1 MAISLLATAA
11 AASLLGGCG
20 HSGGGLANTGLGIFN
35 RKPPE
40 VQMSAAEAFE
50 ATTKWGAA
58 YNKDP
63 KNARN
68 ALGYAASLRALG
80 NNQRAAEVL
89 QTAYLANPNDGQL
102 AAELG
107 RAALETGQVG
117 LAGKA
122 LKTAEDKGIEDW
134 KTLSAQGTLA
144 AKAGDHAKAQ
154 KYFQAAL
161 KKKPDSSSVIN
172 NLALSYALDGKAKQA
187 EKLLRT
193 AADNGHDDKR
203 LRQNLALVLGVQGK
217 YDEAREVAA
226 VDVGESQAKKS
237 MAYLKNMLSNSTAV
251 ASAEPQ
257 TPSRDDGDW
266 SPFGPS
272 VASAP
277 AAHVVTAAAQ
287 PQTRQV
293 PIVRMVR
300 PVDEIVSEPPKVA
313 QATPVTPGMST
324 FAKSSPAT
332 AR

>member
-1 MAISLLATAA
+1 
-11 AASLLGGCG
+11 
-20 HSGGGLANTGLGIFN
+20 
-35 RKPPE
+35 
-40 VQMSAAEAFE
+40 MSAAEAFE

-203 LRQNLALVLGVQGK
+203 LRVWFEMKRADGAISALNEQVLLCVDQSGDKPRAAPFAPDQIARIRAFH
-217 YDEAREVAA
+217 EADAHLPMPR
-226 VDVGESQAKKS
+226 QAGRGISLRK
-237 MAYLKNMLSNSTAV
+237 T
-251 ASAEPQ
+251 E
-257 TPSRDDGDW
+257 
-266 SPFGPS
+266 
-272 VASAP
+272 
-277 AAHVVTAAAQ
+277 
-287 PQTRQV
+287 
-293 PIVRMVR
+293 
-300 PVDEIVSEPPKVA
+300 
-313 QATPVTPGMST
+313 
-324 FAKSSPAT
+324 
-332 AR
+332 